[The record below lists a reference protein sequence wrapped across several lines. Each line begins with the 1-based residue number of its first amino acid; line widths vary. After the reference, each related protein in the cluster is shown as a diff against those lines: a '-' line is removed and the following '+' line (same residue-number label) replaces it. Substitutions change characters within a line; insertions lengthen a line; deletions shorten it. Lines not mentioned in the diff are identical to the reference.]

1 MTVGRESAIAATGA
15 RVLAGERLPLELHF
29 STDTRSI
36 ATGDTFL
43 ALRGENFDGH
53 AFVRDA
59 LARGA
64 AALVVSDERAV
75 PPGVAALVVPNTT
88 QAYLELAGAA
98 RARIQARVA
107 AITGSAG
114 KTTTKAF
121 LAQIL
126 ALATGT
132 DVVATYANE
141 NNEIG
146 VAKLL
151 LSATA
156 ETAYVVVEFGA
167 RHYGEIAP
175 LARAARPDVAI
186 LTNVGEAHLEIMG
199 SPQRLAE
206 TKWGIFSNG
215 GHAVL
220 NVHDAV
226 SRERVL
232 RLHDGVTWFGAD
244 LTDLVLAGGER
255 FVSLERTRDLDS
267 PDALSIRTH
276 SGTTATFPTEIAVPG
291 EHNRLNVAAASA
303 GALALGLDPSA
314 IARVLPQLTLPA
326 GRYERIEVGDISLI
340 YDAYNASMSGMLAT
354 LASFSAE
361 RGERRIAVLASMA
374 ELGEAAPEMHAR
386 VGAAAAHS
394 NIDALLVGGDYA
406 PDLVRGAK
414 SEGFDPARIV
424 AFATN
429 AVAVAWLR
437 ANTRAGDLVLLK
449 GSRRYRL
456 EEIVAGLRA

>member
-1 MTVGRESAIAATGA
+1 VTVGSEAAIAATGA
-15 RVLAGERLPLELHF
+15 RVLSREGLPHELRL

-36 ATGDTFL
+36 VAGDTFL
-43 ALRGENFDGH
+43 ALRGEHFDGH

-64 AALVVSDERAV
+64 AALVVSDASVV
-75 PPGVAALVVPNTT
+75 PPDVPALVVPDTT
-88 QAYLELAGAA
+88 QAYLDLAGAA
-98 RARIQARVA
+98 RARITARVA

-132 DVVATYANE
+132 EVVATHANE

-156 ETAYVVVEFGA
+156 RSAYVVVEFGA
-167 RHYGEIAP
+167 RHYGEIVP

-186 LTNVGEAHLEIMG
+186 LTNVGDAHLEIMG
-199 SPQRLAE
+199 SPQRLAD
-206 TKWGIFSNG
+206 TKWGIFSSG
-215 GHAVL
+215 AHAIL

-226 SRERVL
+226 SRARAH

-244 LTDLVLAGGER
+244 LCDLALAGGER

-276 SGTTATFPTEIAVPG
+276 AGTTATFPTAIAVAG

-303 GALALGLDPSA
+303 GALALGLGPGE

-326 GRYERIEVGDISLI
+326 GRYERIEAGGISLI

-354 LASFSAE
+354 LASFAAE
-361 RGERRIAVLASMA
+361 PGSRRIAVLASMA
-374 ELGEAAPEMHAR
+374 ELGEDAPAMHAR
-386 VGAAAAHS
+386 VGAAAAHA

-414 SEGFDPARIV
+414 GEGFDAARIV
-424 AFATN
+424 PFATN

-437 ANTRAGDLVLLK
+437 ANARAGDLVLLK

>member
-1 MTVGRESAIAATGA
+1 MTIARDAAIAAVGA
-15 RVLAGERLPLELHF
+15 RVLEADRLPEELSF
-29 STDTRSI
+29 STDTRSL
-36 ATGDTFL
+36 APGDTFL
-43 ALRGENFDGH
+43 ALRGERYDGH
-53 AFVRDA
+53 AFVREA

-64 AALVVSDERAV
+64 AALVVSEESVV
-75 PPGVAALVVPNTT
+75 PPGVPALVVTDTT
-88 QAYLELAGAA
+88 NAYLAFAGVA

-132 DVVATYANE
+132 DVVATHANE

-156 ETAYVVVEFGA
+156 QSAYVVVEFGA
-167 RHYGEIAP
+167 RHYGEIVP

-186 LTNVGEAHLEIMG
+186 LTNVGDAHLEIMG
-199 SPQRLAE
+199 SPQRLAD

-220 NVHDAV
+220 NVHDDV
-226 SRERVL
+226 SRERAH
-232 RLHDGVTWFGAD
+232 RLHDGITWFGAD
-244 LTDLVLAGGER
+244 RSDLVLAGGER
-255 FVSLERTRDLDS
+255 FVSLARTRDLAS
-267 PDALSIRTH
+267 RDALSIQAH
-276 SGTTATFPTEIAVPG
+276 SGETALFETEIAVPG
-291 EHNRLNVAAASA
+291 EHNRLNIAAASA
-303 GALALGLDPSA
+303 GALALGLEPSA

-326 GRYERIEVGDISLI
+326 GRYERIEAGGISLI

-354 LASFSAE
+354 LASFAAE
-361 RGERRIAVLASMA
+361 PGTRRIAVLASMA
-374 ELGEAAPEMHAR
+374 ELGPGAPEMHER

-394 NIDALLVGGDYA
+394 NIATLLVGGDYA
-406 PDLVRGAK
+406 PDLVRGATAQ
-414 SEGFDPARIV
+414 GFEPTRIV
-424 AFATN
+424 PFATN

-437 ANTRAGDLVLLK
+437 ANARPGDLVLLK

-456 EEIVAGLRA
+456 EEIVEGLRA